1 MLLESRQCSRQVS
14 GSAISVPDW
23 CHAYDSNNDERDSG
37 SETEVIEEEARA
49 NEDTA
54 PIVNIFELLRNP
66 AFIEVDRSNEDED

>member
-1 MLLESRQCSRQVS
+1 MS

-23 CHAYDSNNDERDSG
+23 CQAYESNDDERDSG

-54 PIVNIFELLRNP
+54 PIVNTFELLRNP